1 MVQSFFRSARL
12 AMSHNFSHKLHRD
25 AFLEVLFERAQKD
38 SDIMLLS
45 ADFGAQAL
53 DRFRAELPDQFLHMG
68 ISEQNMVDVGAGLAL
83 MGKKV
88 FLYAMAPFIT
98 TRCYEQVKAVVSS
111 MKLPITLISVGVG
124 LGYDHATLTHFTP
137 EDIAIM
143 RALNGIEV
151 LSASDGP
158 SAATIAHLCCD
169 QPAFRYL
176 RFERSLQ
183 PMLYP
188 EGFASCWEQGFN
200 VLAPAKDLWLAACGH
215 MTHQALKAQAML
227 AEKGIEAGVI
237 DIFRIKPLDGAELSK
252 ALGPCR
258 RVLTLEEQLLQGGFG
273 SAVAEALLDT
283 GEAVTLR
290 RIGIQDGF
298 DVVNGNRAHLHTLY
312 GIDLASIVQQAE
324 TFA

>member
-1 MVQSFFRSARL
+1 
-12 AMSHNFSHKLHRD
+12 MSDRFANKLHRD
-25 AFLEVLFERAQKD
+25 AFLEVLFERAQQD
-38 SDIMLLS
+38 PDIMLLS

-158 SAATIAHLCCD
+158 SAATIADLCCD
-169 QPAFRYL
+169 HPAFRYL
-176 RFERSLQ
+176 RFERSAQ

-188 EGFASCWEQGFN
+188 QGFAPYWEQGFK

-215 MTHQALKAQAML
+215 MTHQALKARALL
-227 AEKGIEAGVI
+227 ADKGIEAGVI
-237 DIFRIKPLDGAELSK
+237 DVFRIKPLDGTALAE

-258 RVLTLEEQLLQGGFG
+258 ALLTLEEQLLQGGFG
-273 SAVAEALLDT
+273 SALAEAFIDC
-283 GEAVTLR
+283 GQSVTLR
-290 RIGIQDGF
+290 RVGIQDGF
-298 DVVNGNRAHLHTLY
+298 DVVNGNRAHLHELY
-312 GIDLASIVQQAE
+312 GIDLASIVQKAE
-324 TFA
+324 AFS

>member
-1 MVQSFFRSARL
+1 
-12 AMSHNFSHKLHRD
+12 MSQRFVHKLHRD
-25 AFLEVLFERAQKD
+25 AFLEVLFEKAQKD
-38 SDIMLLS
+38 RDIMLLT

-53 DRFRAELPDQFLHMG
+53 DRFRAELPDQVLHMG

-111 MKLPITLISVGVG
+111 MNLPITLIAVGVG

-158 SAATIAHLCCD
+158 SAASMADLCCD
-169 QPAFRYL
+169 RPAFRYL
-176 RFERSLQ
+176 RFERAAQ

-188 EGFASCWEQGFN
+188 DGFTPYWDQGFKI
-200 VLAPAKDLWLAACGH
+200 LAPAKDLWLVACGH
-215 MTHQALKAQAML
+215 MTHQALKARDLL

-237 DIFRIKPLDGAELSK
+237 DLFRIKPLDGA
-252 ALGPCR
+252 ALGAALGTCR
-258 RVLTLEEQLLQGGFG
+258 HVLTLEEQLLQGGFG
-273 SAVAEALLDT
+273 SALTEALMDSDHQ
-283 GEAVTLR
+283 VRLR
-290 RIGIQDGF
+290 RVGIVDGF
-298 DVVNGNRAHLHTLY
+298 EVVNGDRAHLHRLY
-312 GIDLASIVQQAE
+312 GIDLEAVAQKAE
-324 TFA
+324 TFL